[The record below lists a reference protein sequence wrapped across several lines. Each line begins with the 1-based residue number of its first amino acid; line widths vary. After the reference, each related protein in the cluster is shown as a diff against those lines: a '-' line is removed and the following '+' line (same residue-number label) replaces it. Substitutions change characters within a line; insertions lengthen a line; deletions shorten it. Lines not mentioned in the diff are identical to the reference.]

1 MRYEMTKLL
10 YPILAVVLFG
20 CAGANVTG
28 QTESMPVAST
38 KPAQIVVYPF
48 STTSTEVTLNQSIF
62 QRTYRSWTDQNQSQD
77 QADLGHQTAH
87 NVCVQVAAN
96 LTMKG
101 YPATCLDR
109 GMAPSADNVL
119 IVDGE
124 FNNISEG
131 NRLRRMVIGLGTGQS
146 TIDTTVVVA
155 QKTSEGSQQVM
166 EFATHAD
173 SGSMPGAA
181 IMGAPGMAAG
191 GAAAVA
197 SVGVNVAAGGVK
209 NYRSSTG
216 SLADMTVNQIV
227 DQLTKYYAQQ
237 GWATAS

>member
-1 MRYEMTKLL
+1 MRYTKLL
-10 YPILAVVLFG
+10 YPMLAALMVG
-20 CAGANVTG
+20 CAGAQVTG
-28 QTESMPVAST
+28 QTQTAAVAST
-38 KPAQIVVYPF
+38 RPAQIVVYPF
-48 STTSTEVTLNQSIF
+48 STSSTDVTLNQSIF
-62 QRTYRSWTDQNQSQD
+62 QRSYRSWTDQNQAQD
-77 QADLGHQTAH
+77 QSDLAHQTAH

-96 LTMKG
+96 LSQKG
-101 YPATCLDR
+101 YTATCLDR
-109 GMAPSADNVL
+109 GIAPSGDNVM

-131 NRLRRMVIGLGTGQS
+131 NRLRRLVIGLGTGQS
-146 TIDTTVVVA
+146 AIDTTVVVA
-155 QKTSEGSQQVM
+155 QKTSEGSQQLM

-181 IMGAPGMAAG
+181 ILGAPGAAVG

-197 SVGVNVAAGGVK
+197 SVGANVAAGGVK

-227 DQLTKYYAQQ
+227 DQVTKYYEQQ